1 MSNAEIISSKQIH
14 KRGSAGK
21 NQGAVMRELTG
32 NFFSTNGATIQQPRA
47 TPWGSRPQIQRGP
60 TARPKCHASV
70 RADLWSSVVLRGADL
85 GRRPIQGVAL
95 RYLSVRAL
103 PLKKG
108 GAR

>member
-60 TARPKCHASV
+60 TARPKCRVLV
-70 RADLWSSVVLRGADL
+70 RTGFQPFMIVRGANL
-85 GRRPIQGVAL
+85 GRCPIQGVAL